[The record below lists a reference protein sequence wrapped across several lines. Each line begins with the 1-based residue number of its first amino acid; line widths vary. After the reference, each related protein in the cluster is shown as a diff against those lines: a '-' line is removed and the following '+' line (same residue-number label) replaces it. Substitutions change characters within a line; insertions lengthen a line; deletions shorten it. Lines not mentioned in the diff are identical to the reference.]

1 MTLFIRCGQS
11 FAVVIAASRAPARR
25 VGMNGGARSHA
36 PCLMV
41 RCARPWAT
49 TTTTTPIP
57 TTNNGEAGY
66 WRMQNGY
73 LLPARRGGLSK
84 LAERL
89 RDIEK
94 SQVKLKKA
102 RVAAFPPRR
111 ATNAQAP

>member
-1 MTLFIRCGQS
+1 MREGLVRLPPGYVADMCEMKPLTLT
-11 FAVVIAASRAPARR
+11 PT
-25 VGMNGGARSHA
+25 
-36 PCLMV
+36 LTL
-41 RCARPWAT
+41 T
-49 TTTTTPIP
+49 TTTTTTTTATATATPTPTPTP